1 MYYMVF
7 EVIEPNFL
15 RMESQI
21 LGRKMKGEERYNFTA
36 NNNSNDNQTVDD
48 ILRIHNDF
56 IQNTLKE
63 CLLTNRDLIRTLTK
77 LMTTCLLFS
86 DQMKLF
92 MEATKIDEE
101 QSSIATEAR
110 QKRTRHMYETA
121 GILNDRKEKKIRET
135 LMAMNQQRKLR
146 KQKQI
151 DMLRR
156 ELQTESYQN
165 MISRFEQVFNS
176 NLSEFMV
183 QLMADSEG
191 RYHNHLSNLCIRLD
205 YNGFV
210 TRSMKR

>member
-1 MYYMVF
+1 
-7 EVIEPNFL
+7 
-15 RMESQI
+15 MELEI
-21 LGRKMKGEERYNFTA
+21 LGRKTTAAEERWQERWHEFTA
-36 NNNSNDNQTVDD
+36 SRNDAANKEQHTVNDVLKID
-48 ILRIHNDF
+48 NDF
-56 IQNTLKE
+56 VRRTLKE

-101 QSSIATEAR
+101 QSTIATEAR

-121 GILNDRKEKKIRET
+121 GTLNERKEKKIREA
-135 LMAMNQQRKLR
+135 LVALSKQRKAR

-156 ELQTESYQN
+156 ELKTESYQN

-176 NLSEFMV
+176 NLSEFMT
-183 QLMADSEG
+183 QLMTDSELLIHFSIINDSFSHTNIQNIN
-191 RYHNHLSNLCIRLD
+191 RPIRTVLA
-205 YNGFV
+205 
-210 TRSMKR
+210 M